1 MMTKAKKEKKFWF
14 FSVLKLMI
22 LLYERS
28 IVWALCVICGSALF
42 SVYELRIMMNYSDLL
57 NILAESHITALAYSW
72 VSEEVKRL
80 MNYSDWFNI
89 FQDGRGMSLAFQYAI
104 AVLLLIF
111 WYKILN
117 RLIFASVHEWGL
129 VKLKIS
135 IQQTIYS
142 LIFFEIH
149 KHSHQ
154 YFIDNSS
161 EKILSQTRRMIRALE
176 EFTDRMVDFHIFFY
190 SISCMLLIISM
201 ESIRIALG
209 ILLFIIFFFL
219 IQYRVIEWFKKY
231 QDRTDRLEDDLM
243 ECLSDTIAL
252 KPLSTFQRENQCFA
266 ERNNALSKS
275 RTKQYLLLYL
285 IRMLSLVVGVFLETI
300 VVRYGITLWGRWELD
315 IGTIVLVQIYVFR
328 ILNLIVKF
336 GWSIK
341 SCASA
346 ANEIGEWLKMIQTP
360 QIKDVESAPSLRINE
375 AKIRFQNVDF
385 SYQDEQ
391 LFQDLNFEIKPGEHV
406 ALVWASGSGKSTI
419 TKLLFRFYD
428 IQKGKILIDDQD
440 ISQVTQESLRTHLSL
455 VPQDPILFH
464 RSIRENIA
472 YARPDASD
480 DEIKA
485 AAKMARCDLFI
496 DHLEDK
502 YETLVGERGI
512 KLSWGERQRI
522 AIARAIIENAPILIM
537 DEATSA
543 LDSESEKYIQEA
555 MAEVMKNKTSIVIAH
570 RLSTIMKM
578 DRIIVMDQWKIVEVW
593 THSELIQ
600 KSDGIYKKLRDIR
613 SGGFIK

>member
-1 MMTKAKKEKKFWF
+1 MINSKKDKEIWF
-14 FSVLKLMI
+14 FQVLKFI
-22 LLYERS
+22 LVRYKSFPFWAILS
-28 IVWALCVICGSALF
+28 IVGRVASIILSLLPAI
-42 SVYELRIMMNYSDLL
+42 YYSDMI
-57 NILAESHITALAYSW
+57 NIISQSQAVRYPIAQHAIGILIVVFAIKFFNNSLVYRIYEYALIKL
-72 VSEEVKRL
+72 E
-80 MNYSDWFNI
+80 
-89 FQDGRGMSLAFQYAI
+89 MSM
-104 AVLLLIF
+104 
-111 WYKILN
+111 
-117 RLIFASVHEWGL
+117 
-129 VKLKIS
+129 
-135 IQQTIYS
+135 QQTLYDE
-142 LIFFEIH
+142 LFLHLH
-149 KHSHQ
+149 KHSYQ
-154 YFIDNSS
+154 YFIDHFSGKLVAQIRKMIWALERFTDLLIGN
-161 EKILSQTRRMIRALE
+161 ILS
-176 EFTDRMVDFHIFFY
+176 
-190 SISCMLLIISM
+190 
-201 ESIRIALG
+201 
-209 ILLFIIFFFL
+209 FFL
-219 IQYRVIEWFKKY
+219 NVFLVVIIVAHESWMLGLGMFIFVACFSCVQYWVARWLQSYPEKANKL
-231 QDRTDRLEDDLM
+231 DSDLGGV
-243 ECLSDTIAL
+243 LSDTIGNAL
-252 KPLSTFQRENQCFA
+252 TVKTFAALQREAQNFA
-266 ERNNALSKS
+266 QLNAEATKA
-275 RTKQYLLLYL
+275 RTKQYLAFNLMGIVLLV
-285 IRMLSLVVGVFLETI
+285 MLVFLEI
-300 VVRYGITLWGRWELD
+300 ATLWYAVILWWAGGLEL
-315 IGTIVLVQIYVFR
+315 GMIVLVQTYTLRIIDQVMSMGFVFR
-328 ILNLIVKF
+328 SFSRIV
-336 GWSIK
+336 
-341 SCASA
+341 A
-346 ANEIGEWLKMIQTP
+346 EIGEGLEIIQTP
-360 QIKDVESAPSLRINE
+360 REIKDVENAPSLRINE

-391 LFQDLNFEIKPGEHV
+391 LFHGLDFEIKPGEHV

-555 MAEVMKNKTSIVIAH
+555 MVEVMKNKTSIVIAH

-578 DRIIVMDQWKIVEVW
+578 DRIIVMDQWKIVESW

-600 KSDGIYKKLRDIR
+600 KPDGIYKKLRDIQ